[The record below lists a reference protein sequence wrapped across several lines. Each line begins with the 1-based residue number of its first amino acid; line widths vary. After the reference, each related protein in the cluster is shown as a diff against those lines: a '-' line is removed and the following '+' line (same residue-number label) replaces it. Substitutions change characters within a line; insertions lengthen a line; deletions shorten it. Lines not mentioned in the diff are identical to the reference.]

1 LEVLAVHAPDLQID
15 VVLADASR
23 VVDMPMLE
31 ETVNGLGAEL
41 VLADIAAADGS
52 ARHDIGSL
60 ATAYSGIMQ

>member
-1 LEVLAVHAPDLQID
+1 
-15 VVLADASR
+15 
-23 VVDMPMLE
+23 MPMLE

-60 ATAYSGIMQ
+60 ATAYSGIMR